1 MLMMSPLNSIE
12 PKRSSLKGESVLVF
26 LKDQDNS
33 LNSAYLVAFLF
44 LSLSLSLSLSLN
56 FSIIEWN
63 VNFHTIFL
71 FKQWSVLELQVCRY
85 WLNIGQ
91 G

>member
-1 MLMMSPLNSIE
+1 MMSPLNSIE

-44 LSLSLSLSLSLN
+44 LSLSLSLSLN

>member
-1 MLMMSPLNSIE
+1 MMSPLNSIE

-26 LKDQDNS
+26 LKDQDNA

-44 LSLSLSLSLSLN
+44 LSLSLSLSLN

>member
-44 LSLSLSLSLSLN
+44 LSLSLSLN

>member
-1 MLMMSPLNSIE
+1 MMSPLNSIE

>member
-12 PKRSSLKGESVLVF
+12 PKRFSLKGESVLVF

-44 LSLSLSLSLSLN
+44 LSLSLSPSL
-56 FSIIEWN
+56 
-63 VNFHTIFL
+63 
-71 FKQWSVLELQVCRY
+71 
-85 WLNIGQ
+85 
-91 G
+91 

>member
-44 LSLSLSLSLSLN
+44 LSLSLSLSLN

>member
-1 MLMMSPLNSIE
+1 MMSPLNSIE

-44 LSLSLSLSLSLN
+44 LSLSLSLN